1 MSRMAI
7 RSPAVKRLMK
17 EAKELNKPT
26 AHFFTQP
33 LEENLFEWHFTVKG
47 PSDTAFEGGRYHGRI
62 VFPPEYPMKPPSII
76 MLTENGRFSVNNKL
90 CLSISNFHPE
100 SWEPSWSIRT
110 VLMAIIAYMP
120 MHGEGAIGS
129 LDCTSSERAKLAVR
143 SSTYKCRD
151 CKKTNLELLP
161 EVEEVPGEIQ
171 ELLEEASDVVKR
183 LVIKP
188 EAPVAKKQRQEPP
201 QDAISL
207 GEELNDPAQ
216 ELRQQ
221 IFQQKSKQYLWTIY
235 LLLFFIGLLLSRRLY
250 LIDYK

>member
-17 EAKELNKPT
+17 EAKELSQPT
-26 AHFFTQP
+26 AHFFAQP

-47 PSDTAFEGGRYHGRI
+47 PSDTPFQGGRYHGRI

-76 MLTENGRFSVNNKL
+76 MLTENGRFSVSTKL

-129 LDCTSSERAKLAVR
+129 LDCTAVERAKLAAR
-143 SSTYKCRD
+143 SSGYRCRD
-151 CKKTNLELLP
+151 CDKTNLELLP
-161 EVEEVPGEIQ
+161 EVQEVPGETQ
-171 ELLEEASDVVKR
+171 QLLEEASDVVKR
-183 LVIKP
+183 LIIKP
-188 EAPVAKKQRQEPP
+188 EATSSKKPKQEPP
-201 QDAISL
+201 KEAISL
-207 GEELNDPAQ
+207 GEELNDPAL

-221 IFQQKSKQYLWTIY
+221 VFQQKSKQYLMTIY
-235 LLLFFIGLLLSRRLY
+235 FLLFFIGLLVSRRLY